1 MELRTWTD
9 IAVVFLSIQCFII
22 MLIPLGLTFVM
33 VRGMNIA
40 GSALPEYL
48 TKAQGYTRIMRDQTV
63 NASDKISAPLV
74 RARAQQARV
83 EGSLRSFSKE
93 IGDTVY
99 GPCEPDSEITDVTAD
114 TQGVRDES

>member
-1 MELRTWTD
+1 MELSTWAD

-63 NASDKISAPLV
+63 NASDKVSAPLV
-74 RARAQQARV
+74 RARAQQAR
-83 EGSLRSFSKE
+83 
-93 IGDTVY
+93 
-99 GPCEPDSEITDVTAD
+99 
-114 TQGVRDES
+114 